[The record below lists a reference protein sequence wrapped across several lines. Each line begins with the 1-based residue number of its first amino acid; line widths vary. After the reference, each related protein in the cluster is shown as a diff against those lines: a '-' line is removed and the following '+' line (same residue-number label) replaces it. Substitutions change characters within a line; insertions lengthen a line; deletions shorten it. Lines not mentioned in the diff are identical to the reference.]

1 MIIAL
6 PVGGQTGRKE
16 NMKLY
21 RIENILELLE
31 FEKEENSNEYV
42 GFEINDSGN
51 LVMIFKEHEPNYPE
65 AEAVLECELLES
77 AGKY

>member
-1 MIIAL
+1 MKMYKIADII
-6 PVGGQTGRKE
+6 
-16 NMKLY
+16 
-21 RIENILELLE
+21 ELLE

-51 LVMIFKEHEPNYPE
+51 LVMVFKEHEPDFPE

-77 AGKY
+77 EGEY